1 MSTYEFDAEI
11 QSLAKQ
17 LRDKIIDLQKDYH
30 DLKNY
35 QNEADIDSARG
46 KLINFVKKLNEDLMY
61 LIEQINKDFEKNKKA
76 MRKIERR
83 MDQIEIDKL
92 NNGSDSESTGEEQKD
107 NEWEERI

>member
-1 MSTYEFDAEI
+1 
-11 QSLAKQ
+11 
-17 LRDKIIDLQKDYH
+17 
-30 DLKNY
+30 
-35 QNEADIDSARG
+35 
-46 KLINFVKKLNEDLMY
+46 MY

-107 NEWEERI
+107 NE